1 MCCVCVFFFKQKT
14 AYEMRNSDWSSDVC
28 SSDLIGGNDVRFP
41 IAQSLSGGTQR
52 LSLLGIARPGQK
64 RGGATR
70 ALAHVGNQHFGC
82 LSQVIHERPSSISP
96 RTTKAAAAAPA
107 QAPFNA
113 TLPRAYCKERN
124 TVGKGKT

>member
-70 ALAHVGNQHFGC
+70 ALAHVGHQHFGC
-82 LSQVIHERPSSISP
+82 LSQVIHERPSSIYP
-96 RTTKAAAAAPA
+96 RTTKAPAAAPA
-107 QAPFNA
+107 QAAFHA
-113 TLPRAYCKERN
+113 TLPPRSEERRARKEWVRP
-124 TVGKGKT
+124 

>member
-1 MCCVCVFFFKQKT
+1 M
-14 AYEMRNSDWSSDVC
+14 
-28 SSDLIGGNDVRFP
+28 GGNEVRFP

-107 QAPFNA
+107 QAARSEEHTSELKPLMPSSYAVFC
-113 TLPRAYCKERN
+113 LK
-124 TVGKGKT
+124 KKTRTKKTRT